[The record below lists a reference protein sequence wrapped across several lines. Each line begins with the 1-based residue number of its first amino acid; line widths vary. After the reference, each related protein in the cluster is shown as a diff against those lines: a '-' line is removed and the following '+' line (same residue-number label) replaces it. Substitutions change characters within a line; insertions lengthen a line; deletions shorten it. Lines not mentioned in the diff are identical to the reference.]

1 MMKTVVALCAFVTTA
16 SAFAPVTPLRSPS
29 HLASSATDTFST
41 SEKEQIIDNVFE
53 CHGFFP
59 DMREESE
66 LPAEVVAMRA
76 QPKPADELAAIKAKY
91 SSMSEADAA
100 FTMLVDLGLME
111 NYDLLGE
118 YSDDFADDAM

>member
-1 MMKTVVALCAFVTTA
+1 MMKTVAAFCVFVTTVT
-16 SAFAPVTPLRSPS
+16 AFAPVTPLHSAS
-29 HLASSATDTFST
+29 QLASSATDSFSKA
-41 SEKEQIIDNVFE
+41 EKEQIIENVFE

-59 DMREESE
+59 DMREENE
-66 LPAEVVAMRA
+66 LPAEVIAMRA
-76 QPKPADELAAIKAKY
+76 QPKPADELAAIKEKY

-100 FTMLVDLGLME
+100 FAMLVDLGLME